1 MEDDALIKKIM
12 PHNLEAERSV
22 LGSIL
27 MDNELI
33 ASATE
38 HLSGDDFYSKQNGL
52 VFDAMCEL
60 YQERK
65 PIDPVTLSDKLKEKN
80 APEEMNSPEFVKE
93 ILNAVP
99 TSANLKHYAQIVYE
113 KSTLRRLIRITED
126 ISKNCYEAQDKLED
140 ILEATEKNIFNLVQS
155 RNTREYVP
163 MSDIVIEVL
172 KKIEKAS
179 KTKGHITGLS
189 TGFADLDFKT
199 AGLQPSDFILI
210 AARPSMGK
218 TAFSLSLL
226 EHVVVK
232 KQQSAAIFSLEM
244 SKEQLVNRLFA
255 MEARIDAQNIR
266 SGNLTDEEWEHLV
279 NASEVLGSSKL
290 IIDDTPGISVAE
302 MRSKCRKYK
311 MDQDIQL
318 VVVDYI
324 QLMSSG
330 GRNDNRQQEVSE
342 ISRSLKGLARELN
355 VPIIVLSQ
363 LNRAVESRTD
373 HRPMLSDIRESGA
386 IEQDADV
393 IMFLYRDDY
402 YNPETEEKN
411 VAEVI
416 IAKQRNGPTGT
427 IKLAWQP
434 KYTRFVNMLR
444 EGDRNII
451 PAGTGNFE

>member
-22 LGSIL
+22 IGAIL

-33 ASATE
+33 APATE
-38 HLSGDDFYSKQNGL
+38 VLTGDDFYSKQNGI
-52 VFDAMCEL
+52 VFDAMREL
-60 YQERK
+60 YMERK
-65 PIDPVTLSDKLKEKN
+65 PIDAVTLSDKLREKN
-80 APEEMNSPEFVKE
+80 APEEMASPEFVKA

-99 TSANLKHYAQIVYE
+99 TSANLKYYANIVYE
-113 KSTLRRLIRITED
+113 KSTLRKLIRITEE
-126 ISKNCYEAQDKLED
+126 ISKNCYLAQDKLED
-140 ILEATEKNIFNLVQS
+140 ILESTEKNIFNLVQS
-155 RNTREYVP
+155 RNSRDYVP

-172 KKIEKAS
+172 KKIEEAS
-179 KTKGHITGLS
+179 KTKGHITGVS

-226 EHVVVK
+226 DHVVVK
-232 KQQSAAIFSLEM
+232 KQQSAVIFSLEM
-244 SKEQLVNRLFA
+244 SKEQLVNRLLA

-266 SGNLTDEEWEHLV
+266 SGTLSDEEWDHLV

-290 IIDDTPGISVAE
+290 IIDDTPGISITE
-302 MRSKCRKYK
+302 MRSKCRRYK
-311 MDQDIQL
+311 MDMDIQL
-318 VVVDYI
+318 IVVDYI
-324 QLMSSG
+324 QLMSSK
-330 GRNDNRQQEVSE
+330 GRTDNRQQEVSD

-363 LNRAVESRTD
+363 LNRAVENRTD

-427 IKLAWQP
+427 VKLAWQP
-434 KYTRFVNMLR
+434 KFTRFVNLLR
-444 EGDRNII
+444 EGDRAVM
-451 PAGTGNFE
+451 PGNFE

>member
-22 LGSIL
+22 IGSIL

-33 ASATE
+33 SSATE
-38 HLSGDDFYSKQNGL
+38 LLSGDDFYSKQNGL
-52 VFDAMCEL
+52 VFDAMSEL

-113 KSTLRRLIRITED
+113 KSTLRKLIRITEN
-126 ISKNCYEAQDKLED
+126 ISKDCYQAQDKLED
-140 ILEATEKNIFNLVQS
+140 ILETTEKNIFNLVQS

-172 KKIEKAS
+172 KKIEQAS

-218 TAFSLSLL
+218 TAFSLSVLD
-226 EHVVVK
+226 HVVVK
-232 KQQSAAIFSLEM
+232 KQLSAAIFSLEM
-244 SKEQLVNRLFA
+244 SKEQLVNRLLA

-266 SGNLTDEEWEHLV
+266 SGNLSDEEWENLV

-318 VVVDYI
+318 IVVDYI

-330 GRNDNRQQEVSE
+330 GKGDNRQQEVSD
-342 ISRSLKGLARELN
+342 ISRALKGLARELN
-355 VPIIVLSQ
+355 VPVVVLSQ

-427 IKLAWQP
+427 VKLAWQP
-434 KYTRFVNMLR
+434 KFTRFVNMLR
-444 EGDRNII
+444 EGDRNIM
-451 PAGTGNFE
+451 PVNFE